1 MELYSS
7 DPDAALAGLV
17 PLLDSFSGNIAVVH
31 PSCTRVLVVRNSA
44 LALEIQPEFQK
55 LFKPKHPEYFFLSL
69 RVPYNPR
76 SSHSDFTSSRDL
88 RCLHAMRWTAHLHSN
103 LP

>member
-1 MELYSS
+1 
-7 DPDAALAGLV
+7 
-17 PLLDSFSGNIAVVH
+17 
-31 PSCTRVLVVRNSA
+31 
-44 LALEIQPEFQK
+44 
-55 LFKPKHPEYFFLSL
+55 
-69 RVPYNPR
+69 VPYNPR